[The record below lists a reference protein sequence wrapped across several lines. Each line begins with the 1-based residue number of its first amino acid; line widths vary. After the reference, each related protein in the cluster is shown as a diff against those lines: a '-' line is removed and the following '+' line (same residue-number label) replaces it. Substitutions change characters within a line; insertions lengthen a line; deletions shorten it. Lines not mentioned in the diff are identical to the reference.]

1 MEILESIVDFLNK
14 NDENGATKEQI
25 LESLEGRFSQ
35 EEFEW
40 AMGLLRERLL
50 NAGLYRSLREKN
62 DKYWLS
68 YDGKRHLVGFLQENK
83 KRRYK
88 NIKEF
93 LYDRKRALEEKRAIL
108 NNGTQNDEI
117 TKIILGL
124 LQENGGLE
132 LNEIVSEIA
141 NIKNKKHGDGYL
153 LGVRS
158 VLDKIRI
165 QGLVSRNGKRFE
177 ITELGTQFLAG
188 TAEATEIFEPKNTDE
203 LKRFIEQGI
212 DLGKVYCAFLENLD
226 GVFENYTGSL
236 SGIEN
241 WEVAHIT
248 SMNKTFKNVD
258 LNGIDLS
265 AWDVSGVQL
274 LNETFQ
280 GAKNIS
286 GIEQWRTKSLV
297 SMDSAFENC
306 ENFNLNLSEWRTE
319 LLKSLKN
326 AFKNAKDFEGHILN
340 DWHLDNFNAL
350 SAFDGA
356 KSEAEWAYHKKD
368 VEHEFY
374 IYEFDKDIPSDFK
387 PCSNENPLELKKR
400 LNSGVSWLR
409 SEVRSN
415 IKFYF
420 KDLEQQNV
428 SGRILWSEAIIEA
441 FDRKYHITTTKSSGK
456 EAFVIYLNKLN
467 LEEYE
472 SIECRDREEYIAPL
486 IRLIKKGSHYSM
498 GQNSDEIYFGYKGIF
513 VNSKRFSLAMRTM
526 LLYIIARAYKEKLEG
541 FIEDSAQKDANL
553 DKINEE
559 AMRFNLE
566 KYFSMPIITSDG
578 ALQAGI
584 WAKVFDLY
592 ELDNTQTQITAKISA
607 MASILADR
615 RSKKQ
620 QYIIAI
626 ATAVIT
632 VFVGVIPLLNGQA
645 F

>member
-50 NAGLYRSLREKN
+50 NAGLYRSLGEKN

-117 TKIILGL
+117 AKIILGL

-141 NIKNKKHGDGYL
+141 EIKDKKHGDGYL

-165 QGLVSRNGKRFE
+165 QGLISRNGKQFQ
-177 ITELGTQFLAG
+177 ITEIGLQVLAG
-188 TAEATEIFEPKNTDE
+188 KALATEIFEPKNTNE
-203 LKRFIEQGI
+203 LKLFIERGI
-212 DLGKVYCAFLENLD
+212 DLSKVSIAFLENLD

-241 WEVAHIT
+241 WEVTHIT
-248 SMNKTFKNVD
+248 SMNRTFKNVD
-258 LNGIDLS
+258 LNGINLS
-265 AWDVSGVQL
+265 AWNVSGVQS
-274 LNETFQ
+274 LNESFK
-280 GAKNIS
+280 GARNIS
-286 GIEQWRTKSLV
+286 GIEQWQTKSLE

-319 LLKSLKN
+319 LLKSLKY
-326 AFKNAKDFEGHILN
+326 AFKNAKDFEGYMLN
-340 DWHLDNFNAL
+340 DWHLDSFNAL
-350 SAFDGA
+350 GAFDGA
-356 KSEAEWAYHKKD
+356 KSEAEWAYHKN

-387 PCSNENPLELKKR
+387 PCSNENLLELKR
-400 LNSGVSWLR
+400 HLNSGVSWLR
-409 SEVRSN
+409 SEVREN
-415 IKFYF
+415 IQFYF

-428 SGRILWSEAIIEA
+428 SGRNLWNEAIIEA
-441 FDRKYHITTTKSSGK
+441 FERKYYITTTKINKK
-456 EAFVIYLNKLN
+456 EVFVIYLNKLSGEEFEN
-467 LEEYE
+467 NDNGEEYVN
-472 SIECRDREEYIAPL
+472 PL
-486 IRLIKKGSHYSM
+486 IRLIKKGDYYST
-498 GQNSDEIYFGYKGIF
+498 GQNNDDIYFGYKGIF
-513 VNSKRFSLAMRTM
+513 VDSKRFSLAMRTM
-526 LLYIIARAYKEKLEG
+526 ILYIIARAYKEKLES
-541 FIEDSAQKDANL
+541 FIEDSAKKGANL
-553 DKINEE
+553 EKINEE
-559 AMRFNLE
+559 ASKFNLE
-566 KYFSMPIITSDG
+566 KYFSMPVITSDG

-584 WAKVFDLY
+584 WAKIFDLY
-592 ELDNTQTQITAKISA
+592 ELDTTQAQIATKIST
-607 MASILADR
+607 MASILANR
-615 RSKKQ
+615 RSKTQ
-620 QYIIAI
+620 QYIIAA
-626 ATAVIT
+626 ATAIIT
-632 VFVGVIPLLNGQA
+632 AFVGIIPLFNR
-645 F
+645 